1 MRKKGT
7 RTLYRIV
14 ARSELSDR
22 YAAAF
27 DGMRMETEDG
37 QKILTGE
44 VKDQPYLFGIL
55 DRVNGLGLE
64 LLSVQAMPDGAH
76 QGRKGSRAKEPAAEL
91 RAGDGL
97 QGEDGPIGGHGSAG
111 LEGTEGGP

>member
-44 VKDQPYLFGIL
+44 VKDQPHLFGIL

-64 LLSVQAMPDGAH
+64 LLSVQAMPDDAH
-76 QGRKGSRAKEPAAEL
+76 QGAERDLEPKSLLLNYGQVMGSKAKTVL
-91 RAGDGL
+91 SGVTDRRD
-97 QGEDGPIGGHGSAG
+97 
-111 LEGTEGGP
+111 